1 MELEL
6 VGHGE
11 QADWGLL
18 SHTLDKS
25 EKTRNKTI
33 IYILVLISYFKVINI
48 IVHFEDDYF
57 A

>member
-18 SHTLDKS
+18 SHTFDKS

-33 IYILVLISYFKVINI
+33 IYILISYFKVINI

>member
-33 IYILVLISYFKVINI
+33 IYILISYFKVINI